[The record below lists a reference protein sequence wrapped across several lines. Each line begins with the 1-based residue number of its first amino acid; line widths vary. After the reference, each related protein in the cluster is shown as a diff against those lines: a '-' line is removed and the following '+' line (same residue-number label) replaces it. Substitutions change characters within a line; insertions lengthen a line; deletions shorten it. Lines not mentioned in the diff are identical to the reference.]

1 MKSITI
7 GCSAALCLALALP
20 TLGHAQVSNPATLFN
35 QANQMNNEQQDMAK
49 ELKSKAGD
57 NQALVTLADT
67 MRDDHKDNQTAL
79 EALASQKSVKLKSY
93 EKNKAAEDQL
103 DNLKGA

>member
-1 MKSITI
+1 
-7 GCSAALCLALALP
+7 
-20 TLGHAQVSNPATLFN
+20 
-35 QANQMNNEQQDMAK
+35 MAK

-79 EALASQKSVKLKSY
+79 SRRWPVRKTSS
-93 EKNKAAEDQL
+93 
-103 DNLKGA
+103 